1 MSKNYT
7 LLKLL
12 SKICCS
18 QLSFKII
25 QYKTTKNKKKAM
37 KDYITTLF
45 LKFYRFFFGFMK
57 L

>member
-18 QLSFKII
+18 QLSFKIT